1 MTDKTNIIEAQAMPV
16 KTVASIE
23 LEAEIIEELAQP
35 DPDIAKAMKIIK
47 EKAE

>member
-1 MTDKTNIIEAQAMPV
+1 MSEDKKIIEAQAMPV
-16 KTVASIE
+16 KTIASIE